1 MNALMTDI
9 GGLTVRFVGRDN
21 AIRDIS
27 TYLQFYALNNKR
39 INIDNLIERVLTNKI
54 YGYISGK
61 SSEDKETAL
70 AFNSELYKKKL
81 LINDEEFAEAMYF
94 VDKDKFSKMSQLS
107 EENEKWILENSRW
120 PNYK

>member
-81 LINDEEFAEAMYF
+81 LLMTKNL
-94 VDKDKFSKMSQLS
+94 QRLC
-107 EENEKWILENSRW
+107 ILLTRTSFLKCHN
-120 PNYK
+120 

>member
-94 VDKDKFSKMSQLS
+94 VDKDKFSKCH
-107 EENEKWILENSRW
+107 N
-120 PNYK
+120 